1 MGLMGVLGIIV
12 GVIALISLFYT
23 WVIARDQKKL
33 QGEFDTQLDE
43 KVQAHPYIRNPIFIA
58 CLVGIAVCLA
68 LIAYMAVIYY

>member
-12 GVIALISLFYT
+12 GIIALISLFYT
-23 WVIARDQKKL
+23 WIIARDQKKL

-58 CLVGIAVCLA
+58 CLIGITICLA

>member
-1 MGLMGVLGIIV
+1 MGVLGIIV
-12 GVIALISLFYT
+12 GIIALISLFYT
-23 WVIARDQKKL
+23 WIIARDQKKL

-58 CLVGIAVCLA
+58 CLIGITICLA

>member
-1 MGLMGVLGIIV
+1 MGVLGIIV